1 MLTEPALTRLRASHP
16 CVLLAGI
23 VNNSDVVFVQNS
35 GGRELILN
43 PGLNIIG
50 GMQPRGVNEFIPGGI
65 PDIVDVLDISIV
77 DELTAA

>member
-1 MLTEPALTRLRASHP
+1 
-16 CVLLAGI
+16 
-23 VNNSDVVFVQNS
+23 
-35 GGRELILN
+35 LN

>member
-1 MLTEPALTRLRASHP
+1 
-16 CVLLAGI
+16 LAGI
-23 VNNSDVVFVQNS
+23 VNNSDVVLVHDS

-50 GMQPRGVNEFIPGGI
+50 GMQPRGDNESIPGDI
-65 PDIVDVLDISIV
+65 PDIVDILGISIV